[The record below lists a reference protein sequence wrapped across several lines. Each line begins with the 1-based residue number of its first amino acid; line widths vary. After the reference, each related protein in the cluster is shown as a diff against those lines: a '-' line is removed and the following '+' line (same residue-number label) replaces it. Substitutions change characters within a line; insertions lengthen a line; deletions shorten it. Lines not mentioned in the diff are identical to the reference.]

1 MNRSSTGKV
10 HFNLIEPEALTILT
24 RVNSLLT
31 GLGVKAYLV
40 GGFVRDVIL
49 ERKTADIDIA
59 INADALEIAPEVAR
73 ALGGKY
79 VLLDEENRVGRVVLL
94 GKSPSGRQWQLDF
107 STVRGSIGQDLA
119 LRDFTIDAMAVELA
133 QVVAQ
138 TRLAQL
144 IDPFQGGDDLNQGVV
159 RVVSAS
165 AFASD
170 AARLLRAVRLAA
182 ELGFSIHRETEKLI
196 KSHSHLIATVA
207 RERVREEL
215 LQLLTFPGAGQIVYL
230 DELGL
235 LTAMIPELAET
246 KGVAQPKEHNWE
258 VFDHSLAAVAAVD
271 FLLKQGT
278 WEYGGDEILKVV
290 PWSAVLAKHFEL
302 KVSYGSNRRL
312 MLKLAALLH
321 DIAKP
326 QAKTIEPGGRMRF
339 LGHGQQGALVAA
351 GILERLRFS
360 SKEIKLVEM
369 MIRHHLRP
377 MQMGQ
382 NEFPTSRAI
391 YRYFRDTEGASFDIL
406 YLSLADHLATRGPN
420 LDLTQWRGHA
430 QIVDYILTQRFQEES
445 QVIPPKLVSGHDLSN
460 IFKMKPGPKMGEV
473 LEALRE
479 AQAAGK
485 VATRDEA
492 LAYIEQLL
500 TPSKR

>member
-1 MNRSSTGKV
+1 MNRSSMQKV
-10 HFNLIEPEALTILT
+10 HFNLIEPEARAVLT
-24 RVNSLLT
+24 RVSSLLT
-31 GLGVKAYLV
+31 GLSVKAYLV

-49 ERKTADIDIA
+49 ERETADIDFA
-59 INADALEIAPEVAR
+59 ISADALEIAPQLAR

-79 VLLDEENRVGRVVLL
+79 VLLDEENRVGRVVWI

-107 STVRGSIGQDLA
+107 STFRGSIEQDLA

-133 QVVAQ
+133 PVVAQ
-138 TRLAQL
+138 TRLAEL
-144 IDPFQGGDDLNQGVV
+144 IDPFHGGDDLKWGVV

-182 ELGFSIHRETEKLI
+182 ELRFSIHRKTEKLI
-196 KSHSHLIATVA
+196 KSHAHLVDTVA

-215 LQLLTFPGAGQIVYL
+215 LQLLTFPGAGQIAYL

-246 KGVAQPKEHNWE
+246 KGVAQPKEHYWN
-258 VFDHSLAAVAAVD
+258 VFDHSLATVAAVD
-271 FLLKQGT
+271 FLLKQET
-278 WEYGGDEILKVV
+278 WEYGGDEVLKVV
-290 PWSAVLAKHFEL
+290 PWSAVLSKHFEF

-369 MIRHHLRP
+369 MIEHHLRP

-391 YRYFRDTEGASFDIL
+391 YRYFRDTEGTSFDIL

-420 LDLTQWRGHA
+420 LDLAQWRGHA
-430 QIVDYILTQRFQEES
+430 QLVDYILTQRFQQES
-445 QVIPPKLVSGHDLSN
+445 QVIPPKLVSGHDLSR

>member
-1 MNRSSTGKV
+1 VNQSYTPKV

-24 RVNSLLT
+24 RVSSLLT

-49 ERKTADIDIA
+49 ARKTADIDIA
-59 INADALEIAPEVAR
+59 ITADALEIAPEVAK
-73 ALGGKY
+73 AMGGKY

-94 GKSPSGRQWQLDF
+94 GKSPSWRQWQLDF
-107 STVRGSIGQDLA
+107 STFRGSIEQDLA
-119 LRDFTIDAMAVELA
+119 LRDFTINAMAVELA

-138 TRLAQL
+138 TRPAEL

-196 KSHSHLIATVA
+196 KSHAHLIATVA

-215 LQLLTFPGAGQIVYL
+215 LQLLAFPGAGQIVYL

-246 KGVAQPKEHNWE
+246 KGVAQPKEHHWN
-258 VFDHSLAAVAAVD
+258 VFDHSIATVAAVD

-278 WEYGGDEILKVV
+278 WEYGGDEVLKVV

-326 QAKTIEPGGRMRF
+326 QA
-339 LGHGQQGALVAA
+339 QGALVAA

-369 MIRHHLRP
+369 MIEHHLRP

-382 NEFPTSRAI
+382 NEFPTRRAI

-420 LDLTQWRGHA
+420 LDLAQWRGHA